1 MVIDVCDHILPK
13 KHQDTLEKRVTV
25 RDPKLPSSRWAK
37 TVTTLAG
44 LEARFRIMDAF
55 GGYIQVISVA
65 SPPTY
70 ATAPR

>member
-1 MVIDVCDHILPK
+1 MLMDVCDHILPK
-13 KHQDTLEKRVTV
+13 KYQDTLEKRSTGK
-25 RDPKLPSSRWAK
+25 DPKLPSSRWAK
-37 TVTTLAG
+37 TVTPLAG